1 MPDDTWTLRWVA
13 AQARTRLGELVAD
26 AEAAARIDKLLAEA
40 LARPPGVLA
49 DLALARALRGDPALE
64 RWAMETLRAAESR
77 FRAEPGSAPPV
88 RYLTTS
94 LPHQARLGTRFP
106 LHVTIS
112 RDGGPGSVPTRPF
125 PVPERGVDVLV
136 TVASPTLSIESDA
149 VHVVRVHPGDDPDG
163 VVFVLGAAE
172 EGRHEVTVRA
182 FLDGGG
188 SQIAAMVRTVLVT
201 DSASYAPPHR
211 LTARVEHLTPRPDEV
226 ALQVDRHRD
235 GYAFRLV
242 GRDGPTATAESVPR
256 GLLADLLRTVNAAAR
271 GTGGR
276 PAAVRGELAGYGTLL
291 WRALPPEIGREV
303 EARLATATGL
313 TICSDVSELPW
324 ELLLPPTWDEFP
336 AERLAVMRQTGGH
349 SPARSLALTD
359 AVFVHGRN
367 PPTGAVAEI
376 REVNA
381 GLDTPGALVTST
393 EELLR
398 RIERGDFGLLHLACH
413 QDQPGADSDGG
424 VAMDDGR
431 FRPVALARAAARG
444 SLRARCPLVFF
455 NACRSVDGG
464 SYDTLMGGWAN
475 EFVRAG
481 AGAFVGS
488 TWAVRTDSAHR
499 YADRFYA
506 ELRGGAPLAAAS
518 FAARRELLA
527 DPGDPTG
534 LAYAV
539 YGDPQATVLTGATA

>member
-1 MPDDTWTLRWVA
+1 M
-13 AQARTRLGELVAD
+13 
-26 AEAAARIDKLLAEA
+26 
-40 LARPPGVLA
+40 
-49 DLALARALRGDPALE
+49 
-64 RWAMETLRAAESR
+64 
-77 FRAEPGSAPPV
+77 
-88 RYLTTS
+88 RYLTTALS
-94 LPHQARLGTRFP
+94 GRARLGTRFP
-106 LHVTIS
+106 LHVTVS

-125 PVPERGVDVLV
+125 PIPERGVDVLV
-136 TVASPTLSIESDA
+136 TAASETLSIDSDA
-149 VHVVRVHPGDDPDG
+149 VHVVRVYPGADPDG
-163 VVFVLGAAE
+163 VAFVLSAAE

-188 SQIAAMVRTVLVT
+188 SQIAAIVRTVLVT
-201 DSASYAPPHR
+201 DSASYAQPHR
-211 LTARVEHLTPRPDEV
+211 LAARVEHLTPRPDEV
-226 ALQVDRHRD
+226 TLQVDRRRD

-242 GRDGPTATAESVPR
+242 GRDGPAATAESIPR

-271 GTGGR
+271 GAGGQS
-276 PAAVRGELAGYGTLL
+276 AVVRGELAGYGSLL
-291 WRALPPEIGREV
+291 WRAMPPEIGREV

-336 AERLAVMRQTGGH
+336 AERLAVMRQTGAH
-349 SPARSLALTD
+349 SPARSLSLTD

-367 PPTGAVAEI
+367 PPTGARAEV
-376 REVNA
+376 RGVNA
-381 GLDTPGALVTST
+381 GLGAPGALVTT
-393 EELLR
+393 VAELVR

-413 QDQPGADSDGG
+413 QEHPGADSDGG

-431 FRPVALARAAARG
+431 FHPVALGRAAARG

-464 SYDTLMGGWAN
+464 AYDTLMGGWAN

-488 TWAVRTDSAHR
+488 TWALRTESARR

-539 YGDPQATVLTGATA
+539 YGDPQATILRGAGT